1 MVARV
6 LLLGGWCR
14 LSVQQLDPIEEHMK
28 ASTTS
33 QAISPLIARTSQDTV
48 HWITCRALSRL
59 RRGSD
64 QHPSKVIQ
72 CSRSRP
78 KSLAYSSVRIR
89 CGLALLH
96 VSILPSCFQSF
107 QSSSICQRKR
117 IRATT
122 CRAESTLPST
132 LVSTSSHSTCRC
144 LLTLTLWRFAG
155 SLACLAARPSLGSST
170 TALDAKAR
178 GDAALPHAWLVS
190 CVVARPLQANAG
202 RSSAPAPAPAC
213 PLAPTPRP
221 PARRRAGCATTPS
234 GSTAVLADR

>member
-96 VSILPSCFQSF
+96 VSILPSCFHSF

-122 CRAESTLPST
+122 CRAESRWLST
-132 LVSTSSHSTCRC
+132 LVSTNSHSTCRC
-144 LLTLTLWRFAG
+144 LLTLPLWRFLARFRAWRPGPRLPRRPQRWAPRLAG
-155 SLACLAARPSLGSST
+155 TAFHLALGSFLASSDDLFRQ
-170 TALDAKAR
+170 AQGNQAHRHLFLLAR
-178 GDAALPHAWLVS
+178 SHPH
-190 CVVARPLQANAG
+190 
-202 RSSAPAPAPAC
+202 
-213 PLAPTPRP
+213 
-221 PARRRAGCATTPS
+221 
-234 GSTAVLADR
+234 

>member
-1 MVARV
+1 
-6 LLLGGWCR
+6 
-14 LSVQQLDPIEEHMK
+14 MK

-122 CRAESTLPST
+122 CRAESSWLST
-132 LVSTSSHSTCRC
+132 LVSTSSHSNWRC
-144 LLTLTLWRFAG
+144 LLALTLWRG
-155 SLACLAARPSLGSST
+155 PSSLARLAARPWLGPSS
-170 TALDAKAR
+170 TALDALAAGTPFHFALGSALASSKDLFRQAQ
-178 GDAALPHAWLVS
+178 GD
-190 CVVARPLQANAG
+190 QAH
-202 RSSAPAPAPAC
+202 RHLL
-213 PLAPTPRP
+213 PLARSYPHLDHLLTLRQ
-221 PARRRAGCATTPS
+221 
-234 GSTAVLADR
+234 TA

>member
-1 MVARV
+1 
-6 LLLGGWCR
+6 
-14 LSVQQLDPIEEHMK
+14 MK

-78 KSLAYSSVRIR
+78 KSLAYSSVKIR

-96 VSILPSCFQSF
+96 VSILPSCFHSF
-107 QSSSICQRKR
+107 HNSSICQRKR
-117 IRATT
+117 MSATT
-122 CRAESTLPST
+122 CRAESTRPST

-144 LLTLTLWRFAG
+144 LLALTLWRG
-155 SLACLAARPSLGSST
+155 PSSLARLGARPSLGSTS
-170 TALDAKAR
+170 TALDTL
-178 GDAALPHAWLVS
+178 AAGTPFHLALGSFLASSDGLFRQAQGNQAHRHA
-190 CVVARPLQANAG
+190 
-202 RSSAPAPAPAC
+202 APAC
-213 PLAPTPRP
+213 LLAPTPRP
-221 PARRRAGCATTPS
+221 PARRRPGCATTPS

>member
-33 QAISPLIARTSQDTV
+33 QPNSPPMARTSQDTV
-48 HWITCRALSRL
+48 HWMTCLALSRL

-72 CSRSRP
+72 CSSSRP
-78 KSLAYSSVRIR
+78 KSLAYSSVKIR

-96 VSILPSCFQSF
+96 VSILPSCFHSF

-132 LVSTSSHSTCRC
+132 LVSTSSHSNWRC
-144 LLTLTLWRFAG
+144 LLALTLWRRPS
-155 SLACLAARPSLGSST
+155 SLAPLAARPSLGPSS

-178 GDAALPHAWLVS
+178 G
-190 CVVARPLQANAG
+190 AG
-202 RSSAPAPAPAC
+202 VP
-213 PLAPTPRP
+213 
-221 PARRRAGCATTPS
+221 
-234 GSTAVLADR
+234 